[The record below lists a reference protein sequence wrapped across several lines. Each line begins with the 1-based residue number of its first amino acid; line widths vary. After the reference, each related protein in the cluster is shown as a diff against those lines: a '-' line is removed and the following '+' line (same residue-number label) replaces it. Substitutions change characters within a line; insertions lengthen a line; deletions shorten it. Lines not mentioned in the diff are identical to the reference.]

1 MNRVEDDPIPAI
13 LIRQWILIEILL
25 RLPVKSYS
33 VENLHPPTTIRRV
46 LLFSMHPICFFGP
59 RFQWYLVHLIR
70 SAERAICS
78 FEQAYIA
85 HTMETGR
92 IPPVVLHE
100 PIPQQ
105 KLMLSSPI
113 SMLRLVLLI
122 MHRSPP
128 TSEDVR

>member
-1 MNRVEDDPIPAI
+1 MR
-13 LIRQWILIEILL
+13 
-25 RLPVKSYS
+25 
-33 VENLHPPTTIRRV
+33 
-46 LLFSMHPICFFGP
+46 PICFFGP

-85 HTMETGR
+85 HTTETGR

-105 KLMLSSPI
+105 KLKLSSPI
-113 SMLRLVLLI
+113 SMLLLVLPILHI
-122 MHRSPP
+122 ALP